1 MADFDSHKQQ
11 YKTENTKRKRQ
22 IQTHTHTHTHTQRH
36 TIDRA

>member
-22 IQTHTHTHTHTQRH
+22 IKTHTHTEKH